1 MEALN
6 VALTVHPTDGFIN
19 RLLQQSTRSA
29 PQPVASKSGDLG
41 GSDQVSISSEARQ
54 ATSNAAPDTR
64 LESKL
69 LQMYNQNGVSSS

>member
-1 MEALN
+1 MC

-29 PQPVASKSGDLG
+29 PQPLASNSSELG
-41 GSDQVSISSEARQ
+41 GKDQVSISSEARQ
-54 ATSNAAPDTR
+54 ATSASAPDTR

>member
-1 MEALN
+1 

-19 RLLQQSTRSA
+19 RLLQQTARSA
-29 PQPVASKSGDLG
+29 LQTERNKEGDLG
-41 GSDQVSISSEARQ
+41 GRDQVSISSQARQ
-54 ATSNAAPDTR
+54 ASTASSPDTR

>member
-1 MEALN
+1 

-19 RLLQQSTRSA
+19 RLLQQSSRSA
-29 PQPVASKSGDLG
+29 PQPVANESSDLG
-41 GSDQVSISSEARQ
+41 GKDQVSISSEARQ
-54 ATSNAAPDTR
+54 ATTVSTPDTR